1 MRIGCFQFTKLIKM
15 LEHIYII
22 FLPFVSNLRTHFSE
36 QILIVKMV
44 VVDCSNIGFNFFLN
58 YLLNCFITLSHFF
71 LEVTYVIAL
80 NTTATKTTK
89 SIIAFGSSQNVIRL
103 ILFYKSAN
111 QYVKNIPKVIR
122 PMKEKLKEIST
133 QQVQHQLQDK
143 FLNKDI
149 HVVINYKQHLRNA
162 AL

>member
-1 MRIGCFQFTKLIKM
+1 M
-15 LEHIYII
+15 
-22 FLPFVSNLRTHFSE
+22 
-36 QILIVKMV
+36 
-44 VVDCSNIGFNFFLN
+44 
-58 YLLNCFITLSHFF
+58 SHFF

-133 QQVQHQLQDK
+133 Q
-143 FLNKDI
+143 
-149 HVVINYKQHLRNA
+149 
-162 AL
+162 